1 MKIKIAPSI
10 LSSDFSRL
18 GEEVA
23 AVTKAGADH
32 IHIDV
37 MDGHFVPNLT
47 IGPTVIKWIRSASPL
62 PFDVHLMIE
71 KPEDS
76 LESYIK
82 AGADIVTVHHEACV
96 HLDRTLHQIKSLG
109 AEAGVS
115 IVPST
120 PASALE
126 YVMEL
131 VDVILVMTVNP
142 GFGGQSFIPVQL
154 DKIKKIRDM
163 INRAGRPIDL
173 EVDGGINPQTAKQVI
188 DAGSNVLVAG
198 SDVFSGKSADYAKN
212 IAALRGGSA

>member
-1 MKIKIAPSI
+1 
-10 LSSDFSRL
+10 
-18 GEEVA
+18 
-23 AVTKAGADH
+23 
-32 IHIDV
+32 

-109 AEAGVS
+109 AQAGVS

-154 DKIKKIRDM
+154 DKIRDM